1 MNNLQ
6 RCLKRGF
13 DICLSLFGLAMFGW
27 LILICWVIATI
38 DTRQNGFFLQ
48 ARVGREGK
56 IFKIIKIRTM
66 RPVEGIA
73 SVVTTRQ
80 DPRITRVGA
89 ALRKFKLD
97 ELPQLINIFLGQMS
111 FVGPRPDVAGFADLL
126 QGEDRIILTV
136 RPGITGPASL
146 AFRNEEE
153 LLAGCDE
160 PERYNREVIFPTKV
174 NINYL
179 YIKEY
184 SFYKDL
190 KYIADTLTS
199 VF

>member
-1 MNNLQ
+1 MNILQ
-6 RCLKRGF
+6 RFLKRGF
-13 DICLSLFGLAMFGW
+13 DICLSLFGLAAFGW

-48 ARVGREGK
+48 ERIGRDGK
-56 IFKIIKIRTM
+56 KFRIIKIKTM
-66 RPVEGIA
+66 RPVKGVT
-73 SVVTTRQ
+73 SVVTTCK
-80 DPRITRVGA
+80 DPRITRIGA
-89 ALRKFKLD
+89 VFRKLKLD

-126 QGEDRIILTV
+126 QGEDRLILTV

-146 AFRNEEE
+146 AFRDEEE

-160 PERYNREVIFPTKV
+160 PERYNREVIFPAKV
-174 NINYL
+174 RMNHQYV
-179 YIKEY
+179 KEY
-184 SFYKDL
+184 SFYKDI
-190 KYIADTLTS
+190 KYIANTLAA